1 MKTVII
7 ASLNPA
13 KINAVKSAFEAAFPQ
28 QEFDFKGVSVA
39 SGVADQPMS
48 NEETYQGAVNRVCN
62 ATQAIPEGDFYVGL
76 EAGIEGNVTFAWM
89 VIESNGQRGESRSA
103 SLMLPPQVIEK
114 LAHANELGDVM
125 DEVFGTDN
133 IKQKGG
139 AIGLLT
145 HNQLTRSSVY
155 HQALILALI
164 PFVNQNTSQF
174 NNLKQSEIGD
184 SDNHITESKNASR
197 G

>member
-62 ATQAIPEGDFYVGL
+62 ATQTIPEGDFYVGL

-145 HNQLTRSSVY
+145 HNQLTRSS
-155 HQALILALI
+155 
-164 PFVNQNTSQF
+164 
-174 NNLKQSEIGD
+174 
-184 SDNHITESKNASR
+184 
-197 G
+197 